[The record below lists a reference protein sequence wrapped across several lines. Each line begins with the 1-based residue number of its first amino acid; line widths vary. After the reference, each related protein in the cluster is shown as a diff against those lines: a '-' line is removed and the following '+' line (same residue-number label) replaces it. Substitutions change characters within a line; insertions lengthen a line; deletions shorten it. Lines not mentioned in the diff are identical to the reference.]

1 MLTRVGGATDA
12 GILILLHS
20 LRGWRNDSGM
30 LPSDWLPPNHAARIE
45 LLPLRY
51 SRSEMTMLDHAAF
64 ARLRLAAFFPELPVV
79 GPDRKDP
86 GAGRRFKGDA
96 IVVVDDNWEYDDRIN
111 VGEVLG
117 FTEVLRAKKDPARTR
132 SVAVA
137 LAELPAKKWRAIVG
151 ALGLPVEK
159 GMTARALVARLG
171 KPAGRESFVPGQV
184 QLRFRARAPAYR
196 IDCTVRDKGGLSYVV
211 VTRSR

>member
-1 MLTRVGGATDA
+1 
-12 GILILLHS
+12 
-20 LRGWRNDSGM
+20 
-30 LPSDWLPPNHAARIE
+30 
-45 LLPLRY
+45 
-51 SRSEMTMLDHAAF
+51 MTMLGHAAF
-64 ARLRLAAFFPELPVV
+64 ARLRLADFFPELPVV

-96 IVVVDDNWEYDDRIN
+96 IVVVDNWAYDDRMN

-137 LAELPAKKWRAIVG
+137 LGDLPAKKWKAIVG
-151 ALGLPVEK
+151 ALGLPVVK
-159 GMTARALVARLG
+159 GMTARALIARLG
-171 KPAGRESFVPGQV
+171 KPAGRESFVAGQV
-184 QLRFRARAPAYR
+184 ELQFRTRAPAYKV
-196 IDCTVRDKGGLSYVV
+196 DCTVRDRGGLSYVV